1 MSTASA
7 YIGSPESLPPPGP
20 DFRALLEQAGFH
32 IRGRRADCLY
42 CEGSSRLTV
51 SFNDEV
57 AYCHRCHWTRNVR
70 TLAHDLRIT
79 LAPETRE
86 RREQRQ
92 RAALFS
98 EWVNTCHEILIRHMN
113 RLTRRAELA
122 KAALRQFPDCEP
134 AWAALADFYHSEASF
149 FGALDFL
156 VCDKTSRWL
165 EWPMEREQVLIA
177 FSDACDHVDVAD
189 AF

>member
-1 MSTASA
+1 M
-7 YIGSPESLPPPGP
+7 
-20 DFRALLEQAGFH
+20 RALLEQAGCH

-57 AYCHRCHWTRNVR
+57 GYCHRCHWTRNVR

-79 LAPETRE
+79 LTPETRE

-98 EWVNTCHEILIRHMN
+98 EWVNTCHEILIRHLN
-113 RLTRRAELA
+113 RFTRRAELA

-134 AWAALADFYHSEASF
+134 AWSALADFYNSESIFSAAFELLS
-149 FGALDFL
+149 
-156 VCDKTSRWL
+156 CDKL
-165 EWPMEREQVLIA
+165 PQYLKAPMTRDKLVAAFIEAEQRMR
-177 FSDACDHVDVAD
+177 DAA
-189 AF
+189 